1 MQTISIPYRCSGE
14 GRAFL
19 DECRRTFS
27 AGVRTAYANA
37 VDAAG
42 APRKERDLRDLVKA
56 RFAGG
61 VVDAWT
67 LHCATLEGMDLR
79 KLVPDGS
86 MIFGG
91 KKAFEDRLNGL
102 IDKDEWRRARLRPL
116 TSRGDKTQLG
126 NRHFRLSADAR
137 TCIFQMYGRKVE
149 LHLPEMTG
157 NAGECLRQAAVL
169 AAAKKINLTFRID
182 DERLHVMIDPA
193 DLPDHPE
200 RRKPAKTVPG
210 RAVGID
216 LNPCWIGLSAVEN
229 TGDPARLE
237 ETKLL
242 DWKLI
247 KLEHEADGPKEIS
260 REVLAVTADR
270 AIRLARRHGAGV
282 IAIEKGL
289 GKLRSGGRNGKLNR
303 ALNYWARK
311 VFVAMLRRKA
321 NLAGIKVVEAW
332 GGYSTTI
339 GNAAFEAPDACA
351 SACEIARR
359 ALALRAGRKD
369 LFPAFPHDVS
379 SGLWK
384 DLPMR
389 TELREEL
396 ARADQWVKV
405 HRAVKAA
412 KEFGYR
418 RPHPRLDADPGGR
431 NPSGIAVRRLGR
443 RRRPGLLAR
452 PVGTRRARE
461 SVRRTVSSFHKSQHE
476 MPDSR
481 RINVSSDGQVVGG

>member
-1 MQTISIPYRCSGE
+1 MVAMQTVSPPYRCSPE
-14 GRAFL
+14 DRYFL
-19 DECRRTFS
+19 TACRRT
-27 AGVRTAYANA
+27 AAAAVRTAYANA
-37 VDAAG
+37 IGPDG
-42 APRKERDLRDLVKA
+42 KPRTERDLRDLVKA

-61 VVDAWT
+61 GVDAWT

-79 KLVPDGS
+79 KLVPDGG

-102 IDKDEWRRARLRPL
+102 IDKDEWKRARLRPL
-116 TSRGDKTQLG
+116 TTRGDKTMLG
-126 NRHFRLSADAR
+126 NRHFRLAADCR
-137 TCIFQMYGRKVE
+137 TCTFRMYGRKVE

-157 NAGECLRQAAVL
+157 NAGECLRQAAAL

-182 DERLHVMIDPA
+182 DERLQVTFDPA
-193 DLPDHPE
+193 DLPEHPE
-200 RRKPAKTVPG
+200 RRKPVKILPG

-216 LNPCWIGLSAVEN
+216 LNPCWIGLSAIEN
-229 TGDPARLE
+229 AGDSARLE
-237 ETKLL
+237 ETRLL

-247 KLEHEADGPKEIS
+247 KLEHEADGPKEIA
-260 REVLAVTADR
+260 REVLAVAADR
-270 AIRLARRHGAGV
+270 AVRLARQVGTGV
-282 IAIEKGL
+282 IAVEKGL
-289 GKLRSGGRNGKLNR
+289 GKLRSSGKNSKLNQL
-303 ALNYWARK
+303 LNYWGRT
-311 VFVAMLRRKA
+311 VFLQILRRKA
-321 NLAGIKVVEAW
+321 GLAGIKVVEVW

-359 ALALRAGRKD
+359 ALALRAGVKD
-369 LFPAFPHDVS
+369 LLPAFPHDVS

-389 TELREEL
+389 NELREEL

-431 NPSGIAVRRLGR
+431 HTGGIAVRRLGR

-452 PVGTRRARE
+452 PVGTRRPAQASSVNRE
-461 SVRRTVSSFHKSQHE
+461 LRPESTRKSE
-476 MPDSR
+476 
-481 RINVSSDGQVVGG
+481 